1 MEFRTSKVKTSERI
15 QAEVEVE
22 ITSPRSKPMD
32 PPEYGD
38 TGDMGDTGDT
48 AQSID
53 AHLGIPA
60 NLADELPSY
69 ARYET

>member
-22 ITSPRSKPMD
+22 ITSPKSKAID

-38 TGDMGDTGDT
+38 TGDMGEMGDT
-48 AQSID
+48 VQSID

-60 NLADELPSY
+60 NLVDELPGY